1 MFTVLIISV
10 VSSIAISAC
19 CSLME
24 AALYAVPKGFIR
36 HKVEAGS
43 KAAALLMNLK
53 EDVGKP
59 IAAILILNTVAN
71 TAGASVAGW
80 AVASI
85 FGSNVLAV
93 FSIIFTLCILYCSE
107 ITPKLIGVVY
117 CKQVS
122 MLVARPLKVIVALLY
137 PLIYVSESISRLVR
151 KNESEQTLTPEEIR
165 SIAIVGTEEGALD
178 HFEGS
183 VIANVI
189 GLDETLVKDVLT
201 PRVVVFRLN
210 QDTIV
215 ESLEKDILNW
225 SYSRVPIYS
234 DDDPD
239 HLIGYITQRDAFSAL
254 LQGNKLATLKDL
266 SRPLNTVP
274 ELMRVDKLLLQMFS
288 KREHICAVVDE
299 HGGLA
304 GIITLEDI
312 IEEIVGR
319 EIVDE
324 YDSVS
329 DLRTFAKLM
338 SFTKSRRRRVKT

>member
-122 MLVARPLKVIVALLY
+122 MLVARPLKVIVVLLY